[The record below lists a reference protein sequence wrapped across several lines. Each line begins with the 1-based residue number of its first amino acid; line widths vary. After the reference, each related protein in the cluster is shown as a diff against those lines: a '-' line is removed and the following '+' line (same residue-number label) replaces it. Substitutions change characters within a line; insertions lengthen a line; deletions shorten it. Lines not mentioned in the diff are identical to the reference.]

1 MFEELVE
8 LCEGLGHKIIEREQ
22 GENLWHVSVRGEDST
37 VAHAH
42 GKSKDDAAA
51 KVLELMKP
59 AKAKPAKAKP
69 AKAKPKKRSKPAKI
83 VATKE
88 VEAEQEGAE

>member
-8 LCEGLGHKIIEREQ
+8 LCEGLGHKIIVREQ
-22 GENLWHVSVRGEDST
+22 GEKLWHVSVRGEDST

-69 AKAKPKKRSKPAKI
+69 KKRSKPAKI

-88 VEAEQEGAE
+88 VEAEQEGVE